1 MILITN
7 MLFLV
12 RRRVQGKVFQMIV
25 VLLHSHT
32 LLLLVDVMLNP
43 LRKKRIRV
51 DAMPLGWQTLSIM
64 L

>member
-1 MILITN
+1 
-7 MLFLV
+7 
-12 RRRVQGKVFQMIV
+12 
-25 VLLHSHT
+25 